1 MGDFQFPSWLIPV
14 LIVVAALIVVLILA
28 AVISKNTN
36 QKYMNVLANLLWM
49 VFVGWELAL
58 VFFLVGVICFVT
70 ILFIP
75 VGFQY
80 FKLARLAIW
89 PFGYNPYFT
98 KLNGFKLAVNII
110 WLILA
115 GWEQAVII
123 FIAGAILCVTII
135 FIPCGLQLFKFGRL
149 VLMPLG
155 TTIEKIQD
163 APAPAP
169 SAPTTS
175 E

>member
-1 MGDFQFPSWLIPV
+1 MSDFQFPSWLIPV
-14 LIVVAALIVVLILA
+14 IIVVAALIVVFILA
-28 AVISKNTN
+28 AIISKKTN

-49 VFVGWELAL
+49 VFVCWELA
-58 VFFLVGVICFVT
+58 VIFFLVGCICFVT

-75 VGFQY
+75 CGFQY

-89 PFGYNPYFT
+89 PFGYKPYFT
-98 KLNGFKLAVNII
+98 KLNGFKLALNII

-115 GWEQAVII
+115 GWEQAVLL
-123 FIAGAILCVTII
+123 FIVGAILCVTVI
-135 FIPCGLQLFKFGRL
+135 FIPCGLQLFKFARL

-163 APAPAP
+163 APVITPA
-169 SAPTTS
+169 SNN
-175 E
+175 